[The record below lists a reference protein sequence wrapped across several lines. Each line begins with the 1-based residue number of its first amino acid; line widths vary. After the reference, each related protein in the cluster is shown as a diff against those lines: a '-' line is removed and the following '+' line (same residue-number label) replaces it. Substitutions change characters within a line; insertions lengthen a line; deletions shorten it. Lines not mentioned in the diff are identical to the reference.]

1 MLNISSMSK
10 RFPRW
15 RHFFVF
21 IALVCV
27 VFSSCIDKRHAANIN
42 DLNATSYYY
51 HYRNL
56 DSTLHYATLA
66 YEGSMSYGSGRAE
79 AMNNKAFV
87 CIARMEYDRA
97 KALLDSIETATSNT
111 IELLIA
117 DVQQMRIC
125 QRESNNKDFY
135 RYRERALNR
144 LSRIAAERSSL
155 DEHNAQRL
163 VYGESELHI
172 VETAYFYYVG
182 LDSLAQEAMSNID
195 PNGELKTD
203 TAQLLNYFY
212 NMGSGGLMHS
222 ESHEDIVNSE
232 MQWLLRCYQVA
243 DRTDNPYWKANS
255 LQAISEHM
263 ENEADADLIIKNY
276 ATLQQMVSE
285 GKELS
290 ARIFAEQAL
299 DLFEEY
305 GDVYQTAGSLRT
317 LGECYFAK
325 GMYEDALDCLNEA
338 LMRDTIIFKAPDLVA
353 SIREQLSMTYSALDE
368 KPLSDYNRNIYL
380 DLQEDTRQDRQ
391 WEARA
396 EQLTRSSSQVN
407 RFLAAVGIVALLVML
422 MLSAVYRQMKS
433 RGKKYTDVDI
443 LSPLVNWTEDNKNA
457 LRKKRETRD
466 ELIDAE
472 NVLRQKIVDNR
483 QLNIEQRAKVSY
495 VMGLRPLIDRAVRE
509 IELLK
514 DDDDERREYIS
525 ELFAK
530 ITDYN
535 SSLTRWI
542 EMRRGEFNLQVESFR
557 LEELFTLIR
566 NSSFAYKKDGID
578 LIVKPTDAVV
588 KADKALTLFMI
599 NTLSDNARK
608 FTPAGGEVVVDSEVS
623 DKYIEIS
630 VADTGCGMSKEQV
643 SRLFDHKRIVDQELT
658 SQSFSQSSHGFGLLN
673 CKGIIE
679 KYKKTSQIFHVCEML
694 VESEVGKGSR
704 ISFRLPRGR
713 IIGMILMLLSFSS
726 VFSFDNMLHY
736 DKLNAYADSAY
747 NCNVVGDYSN
757 TLVYADSC
765 RAIINEHIHSLYPN
779 KEAFMSSINYT
790 SDTPAEIEWFREG
803 VSLDYNIILSIRNEC
818 AVAAL
823 ALHDWDLYNYNNKVY
838 TQLFRE
844 MSTDTSIP
852 TFVKIIERSRANKNI
867 AIALFVILTI
877 TLVFIFYI
885 YYHRKRMTLES
896 MVDRVG
902 KINNLIES
910 DDELSEKA
918 SRLSQIWN
926 PKGHGSLDDIVKQ
939 SISDINNV
947 VEESRTLDDDIE
959 LRSDVVR
966 SLTFENNRLHV
977 SNNVLDNCL
986 STLKHETMYFPARLQ
1001 MLINENSKNDV
1012 ESIREL
1018 AIYYRDLYSI
1028 LSQQAVRQTQVSV
1041 HPDHYIIS
1049 YLMELLTKL
1058 NNNTKPRIEEHSI
1071 DNTYTRVDVIMDEMK
1086 VSETDARQLFTSD
1099 TIDFRFLICRQIMRE
1114 IGEWTGFRGCG
1125 INARREESIADNPS
1139 TLTIEIII
1147 PQKIWIKSKS

>member
-1 MLNISSMSK
+1 MLNISSMSR
-10 RFPRW
+10 RFLQW
-15 RHFFVF
+15 GHFFVF
-21 IALVCV
+21 IALTCV

-111 IELLIA
+111 VELLIA

-222 ESHEDIVNSE
+222 ESHEDIINSE

-290 ARIFAEQAL
+290 ARVFAEQAL

-525 ELFAK
+525 ELFAT
-530 ITDYN
+530 ITEYN

-542 EMRRGEFNLQVESFR
+542 EIRRGEFNLQVESFR

-623 DKYIEIS
+623 DKYVEIS

-658 SQSFSQSSHGFGLLN
+658 SQSFNQP
-673 CKGIIE
+673 I
-679 KYKKTSQIFHVCEML
+679 HV
-694 VESEVGKGSR
+694 
-704 ISFRLPRGR
+704 
-713 IIGMILMLLSFSS
+713 
-726 VFSFDNMLHY
+726 
-736 DKLNAYADSAY
+736 
-747 NCNVVGDYSN
+747 
-757 TLVYADSC
+757 
-765 RAIINEHIHSLYPN
+765 
-779 KEAFMSSINYT
+779 
-790 SDTPAEIEWFREG
+790 
-803 VSLDYNIILSIRNEC
+803 
-818 AVAAL
+818 
-823 ALHDWDLYNYNNKVY
+823 
-838 TQLFRE
+838 
-844 MSTDTSIP
+844 
-852 TFVKIIERSRANKNI
+852 
-867 AIALFVILTI
+867 
-877 TLVFIFYI
+877 
-885 YYHRKRMTLES
+885 
-896 MVDRVG
+896 
-902 KINNLIES
+902 
-910 DDELSEKA
+910 
-918 SRLSQIWN
+918 
-926 PKGHGSLDDIVKQ
+926 
-939 SISDINNV
+939 
-947 VEESRTLDDDIE
+947 
-959 LRSDVVR
+959 
-966 SLTFENNRLHV
+966 
-977 SNNVLDNCL
+977 
-986 STLKHETMYFPARLQ
+986 
-1001 MLINENSKNDV
+1001 
-1012 ESIREL
+1012 
-1018 AIYYRDLYSI
+1018 
-1028 LSQQAVRQTQVSV
+1028 
-1041 HPDHYIIS
+1041 
-1049 YLMELLTKL
+1049 
-1058 NNNTKPRIEEHSI
+1058 
-1071 DNTYTRVDVIMDEMK
+1071 
-1086 VSETDARQLFTSD
+1086 
-1099 TIDFRFLICRQIMRE
+1099 
-1114 IGEWTGFRGCG
+1114 
-1125 INARREESIADNPS
+1125 
-1139 TLTIEIII
+1139 
-1147 PQKIWIKSKS
+1147 

>member
-21 IALVCV
+21 IALMCLA
-27 VFSSCIDKRHAANIN
+27 FSSCIDKRHAANIN

-66 YEGSMSYGSGRAE
+66 FEGSTSYGSGRAE

-111 IELLIA
+111 VELLIA

-222 ESHEDIVNSE
+222 ESHEDIINSE

-290 ARIFAEQAL
+290 ARVFAEQAL

-535 SSLTRWI
+535 NSLTRWI

-713 IIGMILMLLSFSS
+713 IIGLILMLLSFSS
-726 VFSFDNMLHY
+726 GFSFDNMLHY

-803 VSLDYNIILSIRNEC
+803 ISLDYNTILSIRNEC

-902 KINNLIES
+902 KINNLIKS
-910 DDELSEKA
+910 DDDLSEKA

-926 PKGHGSLDDIVKQ
+926 PKGHGALDDIVRQ
-939 SISDINNV
+939 SISDINTV
-947 VEESRTLDDDIE
+947 VEESCALDDDIE

-1125 INARREESIADNPS
+1125 INARREESDADNPS